1 MIHLGVVHLRMVHL
15 RMVHLRMVH
24 LGVISVAVM
33 LTMRLMMDITRRRN
47 RTRRGVHF
55 MPGILCLDRNGHRQC
70 RGDRYPQGEFDC
82 AHSSTL
88 TSRNI
93 PASMW

>member
-1 MIHLGVVHLRMVHL
+1 MVRMIHRRVVTVLRVVILGVAL
-15 RMVHLRMVH
+15 
-24 LGVISVAVM
+24 M
-33 LTMRLMMDITRRRN
+33 LPMLLMMGITRRLG
-47 RTRRGVHF
+47 RTRRGLLRF
-55 MPGILCLDRNGHRQC
+55 MPGVLCLDRNGHRQC